1 MEPMRSIDLRQS
13 STVKRLLYRCACGTD
28 FHVQMEQ
35 GGACPNCQRNVQPEA
50 LRSAMTATVSISG
63 LEEPSHISHLELH
76 SIDDV
81 LQEQYGHFR
90 LDKKLGHG
98 GMGSVFRALDTSLQR
113 FVAVKVMRQ
122 SGKDLDTRVAAML
135 REAIAQ
141 ARLNHPNVV
150 TIYYVG
156 REGEEPFLA
165 MELLPGPTL
174 AEKIKS
180 EGPVTYGDA
189 IRYGMQVVSALE
201 HAHQFGIVHGDVK
214 PANLLLTTE
223 HDIKL
228 SDFGLSSLPSN
239 EKSGVV
245 SGTPAYLAPEVLEGS
260 ISIQSDMYALGVT
273 LFELVFSRLPF
284 VLHGETV
291 RERLSTHLTATID
304 FPSEWPNHIPRAFAA
319 IISKLLAKKPEERY
333 ASYEELRQDLQ
344 SIQPVSTTTAAFS
357 PRLMGYII
365 DQLMFLVCLSP
376 FALTILFLTA
386 RDDDNELRSKG
397 LYWLIPVVA
406 FASLVV
412 PAIYLFL
419 VYRGWRSLGRYLF
432 QLRIVEENGLPPRR
446 EQLVTREVLRNALA
460 WLGPLV
466 IYVSLFYEQIGI
478 WPDLILALFLAADA
492 GVILLRKDRKAL
504 HDYLCRSKVVLAT
517 NRSIPTI

>member
-1 MEPMRSIDLRQS
+1 M
-13 STVKRLLYRCACGTD
+13 KRLLYRCVCGTE
-28 FHVQMEQ
+28 FHVQLEQ
-35 GGACPNCQRNVQPEA
+35 GGKCPKCHRIVQPEA
-50 LRSAMTATVSISG
+50 LRTAMSATVSISG
-63 LEEPSHISHLELH
+63 LEEPCHISHLELH
-76 SIDDV
+76 SIDEV
-81 LQEQYGHFR
+81 QQEQYGHFR
-90 LDKKLGHG
+90 LDKKLGNG

-122 SGKDLDTRVAAML
+122 SGKDLDFRVAAML

-174 AEKIKS
+174 AEKMKL
-180 EGPVTYGDA
+180 EGPVSYGDA
-189 IRYGMQVVSALE
+189 IRYGIQVASALE

-214 PANLLLTTE
+214 PANLLLTSE
-223 HDIKL
+223 QDIKL

-239 EKSGVV
+239 EKPGVV
-245 SGTPAYLAPEVLEGS
+245 SGTPAYLAPEVLDGTVS
-260 ISIQSDMYALGVT
+260 TQSDMYALGVT
-273 LFELVFSRLPF
+273 LFELVFGRLPF
-284 VLHGETV
+284 ALHGETV

-304 FPSEWPNHIPRAFAA
+304 FPAEWPNHIPREFAT
-319 IISKLLAKKPEERY
+319 IISKLLAKTPEERY
-333 ASYEELRQDLQ
+333 ASYQELRTDLR
-344 SIQPVSTTTAAFS
+344 SIQPVSTTTAGFA

-376 FALTILFLTA
+376 FALTILFLSV
-386 RDDDNELRSKG
+386 RDDNNQFKTRG
-397 LYWLIPVVA
+397 LYWMIPIIA

-412 PAIYLFL
+412 PAVYLLL

-466 IYVSLFYEQIGI
+466 IYMSLFYEQIGR

-492 GVILLRKDRKAL
+492 GIILLRKDRKAL
-504 HDYLCRSKVVLAT
+504 HDYLCHSKVVLAT
-517 NRSIPTI
+517 NRSTPTN

>member
-1 MEPMRSIDLRQS
+1 M
-13 STVKRLLYRCACGTD
+13 KRLLYRCVCGTE
-28 FHVQMEQ
+28 FHVQLEQ
-35 GGACPNCQRNVQPEA
+35 GGKCPKCHRIVQPEA
-50 LRSAMTATVSISG
+50 LRTAMSATVSISG
-63 LEEPSHISHLELH
+63 LEEPCHISHLELH
-76 SIDDV
+76 SIDEV
-81 LQEQYGHFR
+81 QQEQYGHFR
-90 LDKKLGHG
+90 LDKKLGNG

-122 SGKDLDTRVAAML
+122 SGKDLDFRVAAML

-174 AEKIKS
+174 AEKMRL
-180 EGPVTYGDA
+180 EGPVSYGDA
-189 IRYGMQVVSALE
+189 IRYGIQVASALE

-214 PANLLLTTE
+214 PANLLLTSE
-223 HDIKL
+223 QDIKL

-239 EKSGVV
+239 EKPGVV
-245 SGTPAYLAPEVLEGS
+245 SGTPAYLAPEVLDGTVS
-260 ISIQSDMYALGVT
+260 TQSDMYALGVT
-273 LFELVFSRLPF
+273 LFELVFGRLPF
-284 VLHGETV
+284 ALHGETV

-304 FPSEWPNHIPRAFAA
+304 FPAEWPNHIPREFAT
-319 IISKLLAKKPEERY
+319 IISKLLAKTPEERY
-333 ASYEELRQDLQ
+333 ASYQELRTDLR
-344 SIQPVSTTTAAFS
+344 SIQPVSTTTAGFA

-376 FALTILFLTA
+376 FALTILFLSV
-386 RDDDNELRSKG
+386 RDDNNQFKTRG
-397 LYWLIPVVA
+397 LYWMIPIIA

-412 PAIYLFL
+412 PAVYLLL

-466 IYVSLFYEQIGI
+466 IYMSLFYEQIGR

-492 GVILLRKDRKAL
+492 GIILLRKDRKAL
-504 HDYLCRSKVVLAT
+504 HDYLCHSKVVLAT
-517 NRSIPTI
+517 NRSTPTI

>member
-1 MEPMRSIDLRQS
+1 M
-13 STVKRLLYRCACGTD
+13 KRLLYRCVCGTE
-28 FHVQMEQ
+28 FHVQLEQ
-35 GGACPNCQRNVQPEA
+35 GGKCPKCHRIVQPEA
-50 LRSAMTATVSISG
+50 LRTAMSATVSISG
-63 LEEPSHISHLELH
+63 LEEPCHISHLELH
-76 SIDDV
+76 SIDEV
-81 LQEQYGHFR
+81 QQEQYGHFR
-90 LDKKLGHG
+90 LDKKLGNG

-122 SGKDLDTRVAAML
+122 SGKDLDFRVAAML

-174 AEKIKS
+174 AEKMKL
-180 EGPVTYGDA
+180 EGPVSYGDA
-189 IRYGMQVVSALE
+189 IRYGIQVASALE

-214 PANLLLTTE
+214 PANLLLTSE
-223 HDIKL
+223 QDIKL

-239 EKSGVV
+239 EKPGVV
-245 SGTPAYLAPEVLEGS
+245 SGTPAYLAPEVLDGTVS
-260 ISIQSDMYALGVT
+260 TQSDMYALGVT
-273 LFELVFSRLPF
+273 LFELVFGRLPF
-284 VLHGETV
+284 ALHGETV

-304 FPSEWPNHIPRAFAA
+304 FPAEWPNHIPREFAT
-319 IISKLLAKKPEERY
+319 IISKLLAKTPEERY
-333 ASYEELRQDLQ
+333 ASYQELRTDLR
-344 SIQPVSTTTAAFS
+344 SIQPVSTTTAGFA

-376 FALTILFLTA
+376 FALTILFLSV
-386 RDDDNELRSKG
+386 RDDNNQFKTRG
-397 LYWLIPVVA
+397 LYWMIPIIA

-412 PAIYLFL
+412 PAVYLLL

-466 IYVSLFYEQIGI
+466 IYMSLFYEQIGR

-492 GVILLRKDRKAL
+492 GIILLRKDRKAL
-504 HDYLCRSKVVLAT
+504 HDYLCHSKVVLAT
-517 NRSIPTI
+517 NRSTPTI

>member
-1 MEPMRSIDLRQS
+1 M
-13 STVKRLLYRCACGTD
+13 KRLLYRCVCGTE
-28 FHVQMEQ
+28 FHVQLEQ
-35 GGACPNCQRNVQPEA
+35 GGKCPKCHRIVQPEA
-50 LRSAMTATVSISG
+50 LRTAMSATVSISG
-63 LEEPSHISHLELH
+63 LEEPCHISHLELH
-76 SIDDV
+76 SIDEV
-81 LQEQYGHFR
+81 QQEQYGHFR
-90 LDKKLGHG
+90 LDKKLGNG

-122 SGKDLDTRVAAML
+122 SGKDLDFRVAAML

-174 AEKIKS
+174 AEKMRL
-180 EGPVTYGDA
+180 EGPVSYGDA
-189 IRYGMQVVSALE
+189 IRYGIQVASALE

-214 PANLLLTTE
+214 PANLLLTSE
-223 HDIKL
+223 QDIKL

-239 EKSGVV
+239 EKPGVV
-245 SGTPAYLAPEVLEGS
+245 SGTPAYLAPEVLDGTVS
-260 ISIQSDMYALGVT
+260 TQSDMYALGVT
-273 LFELVFSRLPF
+273 LFELVFGRLPF
-284 VLHGETV
+284 ALHGETV

-304 FPSEWPNHIPRAFAA
+304 FPAEWPNHIPREFAT
-319 IISKLLAKKPEERY
+319 IISKLLAKTPEERY
-333 ASYEELRQDLQ
+333 ASYQELRTDLR
-344 SIQPVSTTTAAFS
+344 SIQPVSTTTAGFA

-376 FALTILFLTA
+376 FALTILFLSV
-386 RDDDNELRSKG
+386 RDDNNQFKTRG
-397 LYWLIPVVA
+397 LYWMIPIIA

-412 PAIYLFL
+412 PAVYLLL

-466 IYVSLFYEQIGI
+466 IYMSLFYEQIGR

-492 GVILLRKDRKAL
+492 GIILLRKDRKAL
-504 HDYLCRSKVVLAT
+504 HDYLCHSKVVLAT
-517 NRSIPTI
+517 NRSTPTN

>member
-1 MEPMRSIDLRQS
+1 M
-13 STVKRLLYRCACGTD
+13 KRLLYRCVCGTE
-28 FHVQMEQ
+28 FHVQLEQ
-35 GGACPNCQRNVQPEA
+35 GGKCPKCHRIVQPEA
-50 LRSAMTATVSISG
+50 LRTAMSATVSISG
-63 LEEPSHISHLELH
+63 LEEPCHISHLELH
-76 SIDDV
+76 SIDEV
-81 LQEQYGHFR
+81 QQEQYGHFR
-90 LDKKLGHG
+90 LDKKLGNG

-122 SGKDLDTRVAAML
+122 SGKDLDFRVAAML

-174 AEKIKS
+174 AEKMKL
-180 EGPVTYGDA
+180 EGPVSYGDA
-189 IRYGMQVVSALE
+189 IRYGIQVASALE

-214 PANLLLTTE
+214 PANLLLTSE
-223 HDIKL
+223 QDIKL

-239 EKSGVV
+239 EKPGVV
-245 SGTPAYLAPEVLEGS
+245 SGTPAYLAPEVLDGTVS
-260 ISIQSDMYALGVT
+260 TQSDMYALGVT
-273 LFELVFSRLPF
+273 LFELVFGRLPF
-284 VLHGETV
+284 ALHGETV

-304 FPSEWPNHIPRAFAA
+304 FPAEWPNHIPREFAT
-319 IISKLLAKKPEERY
+319 IISKLLAKTPEERY
-333 ASYEELRQDLQ
+333 ASYQELRTDLR
-344 SIQPVSTTTAAFS
+344 SIQPVSTTTAGFA

-376 FALTILFLTA
+376 FALTILFLSV
-386 RDDDNELRSKG
+386 RDDNNQFKTRG
-397 LYWLIPVVA
+397 LYWMIPIIA

-412 PAIYLFL
+412 PAVYLLL

-466 IYVSLFYEQIGI
+466 IYMSLFYEQIGR

-492 GVILLRKDRKAL
+492 GIILLRKDRKAL
-504 HDYLCRSKVVLAT
+504 HDYLCHPKVVLAT
-517 NRSIPTI
+517 NRSTPTI

>member
-1 MEPMRSIDLRQS
+1 M
-13 STVKRLLYRCACGTD
+13 KRLLYRCVCGTE
-28 FHVQMEQ
+28 FHVQLEQ
-35 GGACPNCQRNVQPEA
+35 GGKCPKCHRIVQPEA
-50 LRSAMTATVSISG
+50 LRTAMSATVSISG
-63 LEEPSHISHLELH
+63 LEEPCHISHLELH
-76 SIDDV
+76 SIDEV
-81 LQEQYGHFR
+81 QQEQYGHFR
-90 LDKKLGHG
+90 LDKKLGNG

-122 SGKDLDTRVAAML
+122 SGKDLDFRVAAML

-174 AEKIKS
+174 AEKMKL
-180 EGPVTYGDA
+180 EGPVSYGDA
-189 IRYGMQVVSALE
+189 IRYGIQVASALE

-214 PANLLLTTE
+214 PANLLLTSE
-223 HDIKL
+223 QDIKL

-245 SGTPAYLAPEVLEGS
+245 SGTPAYLAPEVLDGTVS
-260 ISIQSDMYALGVT
+260 TQSDMYALGVT
-273 LFELVFSRLPF
+273 LFELVFGRLPF
-284 VLHGETV
+284 ALHGETV

-304 FPSEWPNHIPRAFAA
+304 FPAEWPNHIPREFAT
-319 IISKLLAKKPEERY
+319 IISKLLAKTPEERY
-333 ASYEELRQDLQ
+333 ASYQELRTDLR
-344 SIQPVSTTTAAFS
+344 SIQPVSTTTAGFA

-376 FALTILFLTA
+376 FAFTILFLSV
-386 RDDDNELRSKG
+386 RDDNNQFKTRG
-397 LYWLIPVVA
+397 LYWMIPIIA

-412 PAIYLFL
+412 PAVYLLL

-466 IYVSLFYEQIGI
+466 IYMSLFYEQIGR

-492 GVILLRKDRKAL
+492 GIILLRKDRKAL
-504 HDYLCRSKVVLAT
+504 HDYLCHSKVVLAT
-517 NRSIPTI
+517 NRSTPTN

>member
-1 MEPMRSIDLRQS
+1 MS
-13 STVKRLLYRCACGTD
+13 
-28 FHVQMEQ
+28 
-35 GGACPNCQRNVQPEA
+35 
-50 LRSAMTATVSISG
+50 ATVSISG
-63 LEEPSHISHLELH
+63 LEEPCHISHLELH
-76 SIDDV
+76 SIDEV
-81 LQEQYGHFR
+81 QQEQYGHFR
-90 LDKKLGHG
+90 LDKKLGNG

-122 SGKDLDTRVAAML
+122 SGKDLDFRVAAML

-174 AEKIKS
+174 AEKMKL
-180 EGPVTYGDA
+180 EGPVSYGDA
-189 IRYGMQVVSALE
+189 IRYGIQVASALE

-214 PANLLLTTE
+214 PANLLLTSE
-223 HDIKL
+223 QDIKL

-239 EKSGVV
+239 EKPGVV
-245 SGTPAYLAPEVLEGS
+245 SGTPAYLAPEVLDGTVS
-260 ISIQSDMYALGVT
+260 TQSDMYALGVT
-273 LFELVFSRLPF
+273 LFELVFGRLPF
-284 VLHGETV
+284 ALHGETV

-304 FPSEWPNHIPRAFAA
+304 FPAEWPNHIPREFAT
-319 IISKLLAKKPEERY
+319 IISKLLAKTPEERY
-333 ASYEELRQDLQ
+333 ASYQELRTDLR
-344 SIQPVSTTTAAFS
+344 SIQPVSTTTAGFA

-376 FALTILFLTA
+376 FALTILFLSV
-386 RDDDNELRSKG
+386 RDDNNQFKTRG
-397 LYWLIPVVA
+397 LYWMIPIIA

-412 PAIYLFL
+412 PAVYLLL

-466 IYVSLFYEQIGI
+466 IYMSLFYEQIGR

-492 GVILLRKDRKAL
+492 GIILLRKDRKAL
-504 HDYLCRSKVVLAT
+504 HDYLCHPKVVLAT
-517 NRSIPTI
+517 NRSTPTI

>member
-1 MEPMRSIDLRQS
+1 M
-13 STVKRLLYRCACGTD
+13 KRLLYRCVCGTE
-28 FHVQMEQ
+28 FHVQLEQ
-35 GGACPNCQRNVQPEA
+35 GGKCPKCHRIVQPEA
-50 LRSAMTATVSISG
+50 LRTAMSATVSISG
-63 LEEPSHISHLELH
+63 LEEPCHISHLELH
-76 SIDDV
+76 SIDEV
-81 LQEQYGHFR
+81 QQEQYGHFR
-90 LDKKLGHG
+90 LDKKLGNG

-122 SGKDLDTRVAAML
+122 SGKDLDFRVAAML

-174 AEKIKS
+174 AEKMKL
-180 EGPVTYGDA
+180 EGPVSYGDA
-189 IRYGMQVVSALE
+189 IRYGIQVASALE

-214 PANLLLTTE
+214 PANLLLTSE
-223 HDIKL
+223 QDIKL

-239 EKSGVV
+239 EKPGVV
-245 SGTPAYLAPEVLEGS
+245 SGTPAYLAPEVLDGTVS
-260 ISIQSDMYALGVT
+260 TQSDMYALGVT
-273 LFELVFSRLPF
+273 LFELVFGRLPF
-284 VLHGETV
+284 ALHGETV

-304 FPSEWPNHIPRAFAA
+304 FPAEWPNHIPREFAT
-319 IISKLLAKKPEERY
+319 IISKLLAKTPEERY
-333 ASYEELRQDLQ
+333 ASYQELRTDLR
-344 SIQPVSTTTAAFS
+344 SIQPVSTTTAGFA

-376 FALTILFLTA
+376 FALTILFLSV
-386 RDDDNELRSKG
+386 RDDNNQFKTRG
-397 LYWLIPVVA
+397 LYWMIPIIA

-412 PAIYLFL
+412 PAVYLLL

-460 WLGPLV
+460 SG
-466 IYVSLFYEQIGI
+466 
-478 WPDLILALFLAADA
+478 
-492 GVILLRKDRKAL
+492 LL
-504 HDYLCRSKVVLAT
+504 
-517 NRSIPTI
+517 

>member
-1 MEPMRSIDLRQS
+1 M
-13 STVKRLLYRCACGTD
+13 KRLLYRCVCGTE
-28 FHVQMEQ
+28 FHVQLEQ
-35 GGACPNCQRNVQPEA
+35 GGKCPKCHRIVQPEA
-50 LRSAMTATVSISG
+50 LRTAMSATVSISG
-63 LEEPSHISHLELH
+63 LEEPCHISHLELH
-76 SIDDV
+76 SIDEV
-81 LQEQYGHFR
+81 QQEQYGHFR
-90 LDKKLGHG
+90 LDKKLGNG

-122 SGKDLDTRVAAML
+122 SGKDLDFRVAAML

-174 AEKIKS
+174 AEKMKL
-180 EGPVTYGDA
+180 EGPVSYGDA
-189 IRYGMQVVSALE
+189 IRYGIQVASALE

-214 PANLLLTTE
+214 PANLLLTSE
-223 HDIKL
+223 QDIKL

-239 EKSGVV
+239 EKPGVV
-245 SGTPAYLAPEVLEGS
+245 SGTPAYLAPEVLDGTVS
-260 ISIQSDMYALGVT
+260 TQSDMYALGVT
-273 LFELVFSRLPF
+273 LFELVFGRLPF
-284 VLHGETV
+284 ALHGETV

-304 FPSEWPNHIPRAFAA
+304 FPAEWPNHIPREFAT
-319 IISKLLAKKPEERY
+319 IISKLLAKTPEERY
-333 ASYEELRQDLQ
+333 ASYQELRTDLR
-344 SIQPVSTTTAAFS
+344 SIQPVSTTTAGFA

-376 FALTILFLTA
+376 FAFTILFLSV
-386 RDDDNELRSKG
+386 RDDNNQFKTRG
-397 LYWLIPVVA
+397 LYWMIPIIA

-412 PAIYLFL
+412 PAVYLLL

-466 IYVSLFYEQIGI
+466 IYMSLFYEQIGR

-492 GVILLRKDRKAL
+492 GIILLRKDRKAL
-504 HDYLCRSKVVLAT
+504 HDYLCHSKVVLAT
-517 NRSIPTI
+517 NRSTPTN

>member
-1 MEPMRSIDLRQS
+1 MR
-13 STVKRLLYRCACGTD
+13 RLLYRCVCGTE
-28 FHVQMEQ
+28 FHVQLEH
-35 GGACPNCQRNVQPEA
+35 GGKCPTCHRMVQPEA
-50 LRSAMTATVSISG
+50 LRTAMSATVSISG

-76 SIDDV
+76 SVDEV
-81 LQEQYGHFR
+81 SQEQYGHFR
-90 LDKKLGHG
+90 LDKKLGNG
-98 GMGSVFRALDTSLQR
+98 GMGSVYRALDTSLQR

-122 SGKDLDTRVAAML
+122 SGKDLDARVAAML

-174 AEKIKS
+174 AEKMKLA
-180 EGPVTYGDA
+180 GPVSYGDA
-189 IRYGMQVVSALE
+189 IRYGIQVASALE
-201 HAHQFGIVHGDVK
+201 HASQFGIVHGDVK
-214 PANLLLTTE
+214 PANLLLTSE
-223 HDIKL
+223 QDVKL

-239 EKSGVV
+239 EKPGGV
-245 SGTPAYLAPEVLEGS
+245 SGTPAYLAPEVLDGS
-260 ISIQSDMYALGVT
+260 VSIQSEMYALGVT
-273 LFELVFSRLPF
+273 LFELVFGRLPF
-284 VLHGETV
+284 ALHGDTV

-304 FPSEWPNHIPRAFAA
+304 FPTEWPNHIPREFAT
-319 IISKLLAKKPEERY
+319 IISKLLAKTPEARY
-333 ASYEELRQDLQ
+333 ASYEELRSDLR
-344 SIQPVSTTTAAFS
+344 SIQPVSTTTAGFA

-376 FALTILFLTA
+376 FAFTILFLSVK
-386 RDDDNELRSKG
+386 DDNNQFKTRG
-397 LYWLIPVVA
+397 LYWLIPIIA
-406 FASLVV
+406 FVSLIV
-412 PAIYLFL
+412 PAVYLLL

-466 IYVSLFYEQIGI
+466 IYISLFYEQIGR

-492 GVILLRKDRKAL
+492 GIILLRKDRKAL
-504 HDYLCRSKVVLAT
+504 HDYLCHSKVVLAT
-517 NRSIPTI
+517 NRTTPTS

>member
-1 MEPMRSIDLRQS
+1 M
-13 STVKRLLYRCACGTD
+13 KRLLYRCVCGTE
-28 FHVQMEQ
+28 FHVQLEQ
-35 GGACPNCQRNVQPEA
+35 GGKCPKCHRIVQPEA
-50 LRSAMTATVSISG
+50 LRTAMSATVSISG
-63 LEEPSHISHLELH
+63 LEEPCHISHLELH
-76 SIDDV
+76 SIDEV
-81 LQEQYGHFR
+81 QQEQYGHFR
-90 LDKKLGHG
+90 LDKKLGNG

-122 SGKDLDTRVAAML
+122 SGKDLDFRVAAML

-174 AEKIKS
+174 AERMKL
-180 EGPVTYGDA
+180 EGPVSYGDA
-189 IRYGMQVVSALE
+189 IRYGIQVASALE

-214 PANLLLTTE
+214 PANLLLTSE
-223 HDIKL
+223 QDIKL

-239 EKSGVV
+239 EKPGVV
-245 SGTPAYLAPEVLEGS
+245 SGTPAYLAPEVLDGTVS
-260 ISIQSDMYALGVT
+260 TQSDMYALGVT
-273 LFELVFSRLPF
+273 LFELVFGRLPF
-284 VLHGETV
+284 ALHGETV

-304 FPSEWPNHIPRAFAA
+304 FPAEWPNHIPREFAT
-319 IISKLLAKKPEERY
+319 IISKLLAKTPEERY
-333 ASYEELRQDLQ
+333 ASYQELRTDLR
-344 SIQPVSTTTAAFS
+344 SIQPVSTTTAGFA

-376 FALTILFLTA
+376 FALTILFLSV
-386 RDDDNELRSKG
+386 RDDNNQFKTRG
-397 LYWLIPVVA
+397 LYWMIPIIA

-412 PAIYLFL
+412 PAVYLLL

-466 IYVSLFYEQIGI
+466 IYMSLFYEQIGR

-492 GVILLRKDRKAL
+492 GIILLRKDRKAL
-504 HDYLCRSKVVLAT
+504 HDYLCHSKVVLAT
-517 NRSIPTI
+517 NRSTPTN

>member
-1 MEPMRSIDLRQS
+1 MS
-13 STVKRLLYRCACGTD
+13 
-28 FHVQMEQ
+28 
-35 GGACPNCQRNVQPEA
+35 
-50 LRSAMTATVSISG
+50 ATVSISG
-63 LEEPSHISHLELH
+63 LEEPCHISHLELH
-76 SIDDV
+76 SIDEV
-81 LQEQYGHFR
+81 QQEQYGHFR
-90 LDKKLGHG
+90 LDKKLGNG

-122 SGKDLDTRVAAML
+122 SGKDLDFRVAAML

-174 AEKIKS
+174 AEKMKL
-180 EGPVTYGDA
+180 EGPVSYGDA
-189 IRYGMQVVSALE
+189 IRYGIQVASALE

-214 PANLLLTTE
+214 PANLLLTSE
-223 HDIKL
+223 QDIKL

-245 SGTPAYLAPEVLEGS
+245 SGTPAYLAPEVLDGTVS
-260 ISIQSDMYALGVT
+260 TQSDMYALGVT
-273 LFELVFSRLPF
+273 LFELVFGRLPF
-284 VLHGETV
+284 ALHGETV

-304 FPSEWPNHIPRAFAA
+304 FPAEWPNHIPREFAT
-319 IISKLLAKKPEERY
+319 IISKLLAKTPEERY
-333 ASYEELRQDLQ
+333 ASYQELRTDLR
-344 SIQPVSTTTAAFS
+344 SIQPVSTTTAGFA

-376 FALTILFLTA
+376 FAFTILFLSV
-386 RDDDNELRSKG
+386 RDDNNQFKTRG
-397 LYWLIPVVA
+397 LYWMIPIIA

-412 PAIYLFL
+412 PAVYLLL

-466 IYVSLFYEQIGI
+466 IYMSLFYEQIGR

-492 GVILLRKDRKAL
+492 GIILLRKDRKAL
-504 HDYLCRSKVVLAT
+504 HDYLCHSKVVLAT
-517 NRSIPTI
+517 NRSTPTN